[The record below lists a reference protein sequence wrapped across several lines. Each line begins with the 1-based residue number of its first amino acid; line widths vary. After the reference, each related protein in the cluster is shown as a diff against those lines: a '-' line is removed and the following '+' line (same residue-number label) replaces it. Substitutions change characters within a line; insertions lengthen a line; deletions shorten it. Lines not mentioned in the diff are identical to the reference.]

1 LIPTSPRHISPA
13 TSQITKLNTL
23 RRTLESASMRCS
35 ARTLVSPVSSRA
47 AGVRL
52 RIAPMRSRTAPEC
65 SLVRERFTALRPT
78 QFAMTAMTRIATILR
93 GGPSSQ
99 SATSESFSSSSTV
112 LRT

>member
-1 LIPTSPRHISPA
+1 
-13 TSQITKLNTL
+13 
-23 RRTLESASMRCS
+23 MRCS
-35 ARTLVSPVSSRA
+35 ARTLVSPVSSSA

-65 SLVRERFTALRPT
+65 SLVNERFTALRPT
-78 QFAMTAMTRIATILR
+78 RFATNAMTRIATILS
-93 GGPSSQ
+93 GGPSNQ